1 MALIIDPDQLND
13 GTTDNGSTEVFIN
26 TTAKTI
32 KLNTTGNLS
41 TDGVT
46 LKALYSFLKEEWKND
61 PQTKNLP
68 AFPFP
73 MVPITDESYEFVDGW
88 DLASDATRYLIRTA
102 GWTVRNTAGSAT
114 QMWAGIIGLGS
125 VESNDQLYYWQG
137 GATTPTNFQL
147 TGQVNQAVQIY
158 KDDNGNGNT
167 SEGSDFDR
175 RTVLNLYVR
184 EQGQVFGQSTLT
196 DIGVS
201 TLQPMAN
208 RFPLSTSTD
217 LKISADDVDIK
228 ASGSGFPADV
238 APYDGMSITYYAAP
252 QSKTGLTGGSYN
264 FGIVIDGN
272 GQPLQKVYEFVQYAL
287 RQSADINDDTPSVIT
302 GKIAEPLLYYVGDTL
317 YTRAAANPDGG
328 GTGVFIDNFDPA
340 DSNSVYFVDNTGAA
354 RSYPYTANL
363 VISFNNNLVNDGAA
377 KYWAYYTTTTSGNDW
392 GESTAILV
400 EDASSADIT
409 GTIASGSVTKTYDFD
424 GNTQGGRVPPAVPD
438 ITVVAIGLNTGQYVR
453 ATGTIARSKSNS
465 VALVAPLERNY
476 VNPA

>member
-1 MALIIDPDQLND
+1 MALIVDPDQLND

-46 LKALYSFLKEEWKND
+46 LKALYSFLKEEWKDD
-61 PQTKNLP
+61 PHSKNLT

-73 MVPITDESYEFVDGW
+73 MVPITDESFEFVDGW
-88 DLASDATRYLIRTA
+88 DLAADASRYLIRTA
-102 GWTVRNTAGSAT
+102 GWTVRNVSGAAT
-114 QMWAGIIGLGS
+114 QMWAGVVGLGFI
-125 VESNDQLYYWQG
+125 ESNDQIYYWQG
-137 GATTPTNFQL
+137 GSTTPTNFQL
-147 TGQVNQAVQIY
+147 TGQVNQAVLIY
-158 KDDNGNGNT
+158 KDDDGDGNT

-184 EQGQVFGQSTLT
+184 EQGQVFGQATLT

-201 TLQPMAN
+201 IMQPIAY

-217 LKISADDVDIK
+217 LKIEAEDTDIK
-228 ASGSGFPADV
+228 ATGSGYPADV
-238 APYDGMSITYYAAP
+238 APYNGMSIKYYSTP
-252 QSKTGLTGGSYN
+252 QSKTGLTGGPYN

-272 GQPLQKVYEFVQYAL
+272 GQSLREVYEFVQYAL
-287 RQSADINDDTPSVIT
+287 RQNADINGDTPSVVT
-302 GKIAEPLLYYVGDTL
+302 GKIADPLLYYVGDTL

-328 GTGVFIDNFDPA
+328 GTGVFIDNFDST
-340 DSNSVYFVDNTGAA
+340 DLNNVYFVDNIGGS
-354 RSYPYTANL
+354 RSYPYSATL
-363 VISFNNNLVNDGAA
+363 TISFNSNLVSDGAA
-377 KYWAYYTTTTSGNDW
+377 KYWAYYTTTPNGDDW

-400 EDASSADIT
+400 KDSSNADIT
-409 GTIASGSVTKTYDFD
+409 GSISGASVTKTYDFD
-424 GNTQGGRVPPAVPD
+424 GNVQGGRTPPAVPD
-438 ITVVAIGLNTGQYVR
+438 ITVIAIGLNTGQYVR

-476 VNPA
+476 QNA

>member
-1 MALIIDPDQLND
+1 LALIVDPDQLND
-13 GTTDNGSTEVFIN
+13 GSTDNGSTEVFIN

-32 KLNTTGNLS
+32 KLNITGNLS

-73 MVPITDESYEFVDGW
+73 MVPITDESFEFVDGW
-88 DLASDATRYLIRTA
+88 DLAADASRYLIRTA
-102 GWTVRNTAGSAT
+102 GWTVRNIAGNAT
-114 QMWAGIIGLGS
+114 QMWVGVIGLGS
-125 VESNDQLYYWQG
+125 VESNDQPYFWQG

-147 TGQVNQAVQIY
+147 TGQVNQAVQVY
-158 KDDNGNGNT
+158 KDDDGDGNT

-175 RTVLNLYVR
+175 RTTLNVYVR
-184 EQGQVFGQSTLT
+184 EQGQAFGQATLA
-196 DIGVS
+196 DIGV
-201 TLQPMAN
+201 TTMQPIAY

-217 LKISADDVDIK
+217 LKIQTADTGIK

-238 APYDGMSITYYAAP
+238 SPYSGMSITYYATP
-252 QSKTGLTGGSYN
+252 QSKTGLTGGPYN
-264 FGIVIDGN
+264 YGIVIDGN
-272 GQPLQKVYEFVQYAL
+272 GQSLREVYEFVQYAL
-287 RQSADINDDTPSVIT
+287 RQSADINDDTPSVVT

-317 YTRAAANPDGG
+317 YTKAASNPDGG
-328 GTGVFIDNFDPA
+328 GTGVFIDNFDSA
-340 DSNSVYFVDNTGAA
+340 DSNSVYFVDNLGVA

-363 VISFNNNLVNDGAA
+363 VISFNNNLVSDGAA
-377 KYWAYYTTTTSGNDW
+377 KYWAYYTTTPNGDDW
-392 GESTAILV
+392 GEATAILV
-400 EDASSADIT
+400 KDASSADIT
-409 GTIASGSVTKTYDFD
+409 GTISGASVTKTYDFD
-424 GNTQGGRVPPAVPD
+424 GNVQGGRVPPAVPN

-476 VNPA
+476 SNP